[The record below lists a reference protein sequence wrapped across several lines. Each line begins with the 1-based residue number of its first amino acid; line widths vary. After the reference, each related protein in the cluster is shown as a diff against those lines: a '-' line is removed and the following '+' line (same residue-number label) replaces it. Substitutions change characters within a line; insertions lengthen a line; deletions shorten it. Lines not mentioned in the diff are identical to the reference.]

1 MNEEDNLSEEGLT
14 DPYESEMKK
23 EKDAEKKRIED
34 AKDDLTEGKIRRA
47 RSRRGNAGNVE
58 EPDEDGFFSQVVNV
72 AGKGLQSYGAAMDL
86 SLIHI

>member
-34 AKDDLTEGKIRRA
+34 AKDDLTEGKI
-47 RSRRGNAGNVE
+47 VE
-58 EPDEDGFFSQVVNV
+58 LEIEEVTLV
-72 AGKGLQSYGAAMDL
+72 M
-86 SLIHI
+86 